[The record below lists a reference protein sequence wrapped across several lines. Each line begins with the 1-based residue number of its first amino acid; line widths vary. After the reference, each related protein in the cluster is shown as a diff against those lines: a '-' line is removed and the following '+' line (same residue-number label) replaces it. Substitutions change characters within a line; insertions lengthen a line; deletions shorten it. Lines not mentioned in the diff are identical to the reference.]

1 MRTPSDRRATAGPGR
16 GRLDPEPRAGLL
28 APALRTAA
36 AAAALGLLAA
46 PPPAAAQGAE
56 CPPVM
61 GREYRDWRG
70 MQERR
75 EALADR
81 VASVLERL
89 GVEDAEGTVVLEA
102 RGEGTLPSVGLHL
115 PELDAR
121 AAGRAE
127 GAIASAVR
135 LYEGERRVVDLGAP
149 PVPPG
154 SDTVRICQ
162 PEVADRARMRELFG
176 AVATEH
182 RERLEEDGPVSAL
195 LRLLVGR
202 DGSVLEAEVR
212 RSSGSEA
219 IDAGLREAALELR
232 FRPGSYNG
240 VQASTWHAFPV
251 TLTAGSG

>member
-1 MRTPSDRRATAGPGR
+1 MRAVVEGRGEARPGRTTFARAARTPIVAA
-16 GRLDPEPRAGLL
+16 LLGLIA
-28 APALRTAA
+28 APA
-36 AAAALGLLAA
+36 
-46 PPPAAAQGAE
+46 PAGAQEGE

-75 EALADR
+75 EALAEE
-81 VASVLERL
+81 VASTLERL
-89 GVEDAEGTVVLEA
+89 GVEATEGTAVLES
-102 RGEGTLPSVGLHL
+102 RGEGSLPSVDLHVA
-115 PELDAR
+115 ELDAR

-127 GAIASAVR
+127 GAIASGIQ

-149 PVPPG
+149 PVPLG
-154 SDTVRICQ
+154 QDTVRICQ
-162 PEVADRARMRELFG
+162 PEVAEREQGRELFG

-182 RERLEEDGPVSAL
+182 RQRLAEGGPISAL

-202 DGSVLEAEVR
+202 DGRVLEVEVR

-219 IDAGLREAALELR
+219 IDADLREAARELR

-240 VQASTWHAFPV
+240 VEASTWHGFPV
-251 TLTAGSG
+251 TLRAG